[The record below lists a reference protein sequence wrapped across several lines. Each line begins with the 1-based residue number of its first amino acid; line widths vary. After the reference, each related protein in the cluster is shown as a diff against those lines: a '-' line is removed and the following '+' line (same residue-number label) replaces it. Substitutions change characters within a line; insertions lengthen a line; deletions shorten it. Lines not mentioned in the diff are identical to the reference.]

1 MAIKD
6 VSVGEKKTA
15 NNDDTMREWMSRGKR
30 GSPSRTFRLSAYRR
44 LVQSKFGGPTGKK
57 KEKMRCTVFF
67 FKFPWGSG

>member
-6 VSVGEKKTA
+6 VSVGKKKTA

-44 LVQSKFGGPTGKK
+44 LVQSKFGGPTGKN
-57 KEKMRCTVFF
+57 EVHSVFLQVPLGF
-67 FKFPWGSG
+67 RINI